1 MKHRMR
7 KALGLCV
14 GCLYALLG
22 ARCRAIRRL
31 ECAEGILSVFGHNP
45 HPEVLASLV
54 EWLVHKGFSFV
65 STDELLEMQAGQV
78 AWRPRLAWLTF
89 DDGWAGFEEQLLPI
103 LERWQV
109 PATIFVAP
117 EETRRGQIWT
127 NSVMG
132 AVPAETFSA
141 WYDLPAEAR
150 YRKVDEVL
158 GHIGNPR
165 RLADEAELR
174 RLAKH
179 PLMTL
184 ENHTWS
190 HLSCSHRPVEEVVAE
205 VQETQKAL
213 TEWTGR
219 VPKLCCYPFGHCTE
233 ETDEALRTMGL
244 LPVHSQPGVM
254 TLGTLGLCRN
264 MFTETMSAQEN
275 IGRVLGAWPKVKA
288 RTK

>member
-1 MKHRMR
+1 MMVRKVLGWLVAQRYVAFGKRRRMVR
-7 KALGLCV
+7 QYDAPGSV
-14 GCLYALLG
+14 
-22 ARCRAIRRL
+22 
-31 ECAEGILSVFGHNP
+31 LSIFSHNP
-45 HPEVLASLV
+45 TAVVLEDVLG
-54 EWLVHKGFSFV
+54 WLRGQGFSFV
-65 STDELLEMQAGQV
+65 STDELLEMRAGRL
-78 AWRPRLAWLTF
+78 AWRSRLAWLTF
-89 DDGWAGFEEQLLPI
+89 DDGWAGFEERLLPI

-117 EETRRGQIWT
+117 EETWRGQIWT

-132 AVPAETFSA
+132 AVTAETFSA

-190 HLSCSHRPVEEVVAE
+190 HLSCSHRPVEEVVEE
-205 VQETQKAL
+205 VRKTQEAL
-213 TEWTGR
+213 TAWTGR

-233 ETDEALRTMGL
+233 ETDEALRAMGL

-275 IGRVLGAWPKVKA
+275 IGRVLGAWPKVKV